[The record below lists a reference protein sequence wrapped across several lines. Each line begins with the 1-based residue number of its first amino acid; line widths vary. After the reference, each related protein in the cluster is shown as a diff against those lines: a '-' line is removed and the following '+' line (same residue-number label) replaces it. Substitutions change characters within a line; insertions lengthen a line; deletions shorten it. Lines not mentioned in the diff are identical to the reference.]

1 MTGGCECSK
10 VGAVPIEEGMTQ
22 KTARKKHF
30 MIPAGTPPEVGPPPG
45 RGAYGVRSSRPHNG
59 RLLPPRVDRLTQ
71 LSGTERQGCSWGA
84 CRESDGRA
92 AAQPP
97 CACTRTQKVA
107 WRRCCRVQLAAPRSH
122 WRSQAR
128 PGHRSRRPNKQQR
141 KIDSYTAVPVA
152 SIWPPSRHR
161 HLWSHLSRHR
171 ARPFCRHITS
181 NMILSHPGA
190 WSAEPSGQ
198 LAGPCSHRTGRCR
211 FMLLAQRMAMGSARR
226 ATGDANH
233 IRSSRSMVQMDAAPV
248 STAAVASSR
257 PLDDPG

>member
-1 MTGGCECSK
+1 MLLGS
-10 VGAVPIEEGMTQ
+10 MQ
-22 KTARKKHF
+22 
-30 MIPAGTPPEVGPPPG
+30 
-45 RGAYGVRSSRPHNG
+45 GVWWPSSSSATVRI
-59 RLLPPRVDRLTQ
+59 
-71 LSGTERQGCSWGA
+71 
-84 CRESDGRA
+84 
-92 AAQPP
+92 
-97 CACTRTQKVA
+97 CTRTQEVT
-107 WRRCCRVQLAAPRSH
+107 WRRCCRVHFAAPRSPR
-122 WRSQAR
+122 WSPAR
-128 PGHRSRRPNKQQR
+128 TGHRSRRPNKQQR

-171 ARPFCRHITS
+171 ARPFCRHITYH
-181 NMILSHPGA
+181 MILSHPGA

-198 LAGPCSHRTGRCR
+198 LAGPCSHRDQASR